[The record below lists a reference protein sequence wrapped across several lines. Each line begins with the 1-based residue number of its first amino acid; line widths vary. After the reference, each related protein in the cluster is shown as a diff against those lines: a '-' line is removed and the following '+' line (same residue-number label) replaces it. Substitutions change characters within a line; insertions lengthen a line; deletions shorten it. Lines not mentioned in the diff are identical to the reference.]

1 MNKFQGFL
9 LRLSYLLFPL
19 SLAVVTG
26 SDSGWPE
33 SCSTESRETLLTNH
47 NQYPCVVLTNQ
58 RLT

>member
-1 MNKFQGFL
+1 MIRFQSVM
-9 LRLSYLLFPL
+9 LRLSHLLFPL